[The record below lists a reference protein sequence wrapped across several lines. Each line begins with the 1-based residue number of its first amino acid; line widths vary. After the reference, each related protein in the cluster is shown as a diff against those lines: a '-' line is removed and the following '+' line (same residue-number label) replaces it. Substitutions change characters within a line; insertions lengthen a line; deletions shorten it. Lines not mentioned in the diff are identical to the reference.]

1 MNLTLHLKEQTVV
14 ISVTHYEPI
23 LEGRTSGAPEHCYP
37 EEGGWAEWELLDGD
51 EDLIDE
57 DEIQE
62 AIVDKMEKHF
72 RDVLYD
78 SYNSYDD

>member
-1 MNLTLHLKEQTVV
+1 MNLTLHLKEQTVT

-23 LEGRTSGAPEHCYP
+23 LEGRTSGPPEFCYP
-37 EEGGWAEWELLDGD
+37 EEGGFAEWELLNGD

-62 AIVDKMEKHF
+62 AIVVKMEKY
-72 RDVLYD
+72 LYD
-78 SYNSYDD
+78 TLFDSYDD